1 VVVDDVSP
9 PAGVVVVV
17 SPVAGVVVSVD
28 VDTGVFDCPASIA
41 ATCASIS
48 FCGPALIDVSLYVPI
63 DVGAD
68 AASEVF
74 KSATFVF

>member
-1 VVVDDVSP
+1 VVDVSP

-17 SPVAGVVVSVD
+17 SPPAGVVVVVSVF
-28 VDTGVFDCPASIA
+28 TGVFDCPASIA
-41 ATCASIS
+41 LTCASIS
-48 FCGPALIDVSLYVPI
+48 FCGPALMDIPLYVPI

-68 AASEVF
+68 AAREVF